1 MANFQVEAKNAT
13 GKTVT
18 VFVEADS
25 PRSARVKARSQGLT
39 PISVEITDAAT
50 AEKNEQKQK
59 MTLTV
64 GSGVNSQEMSAM
76 TRQLATLIKAH
87 VPVVESLSAMVEQIE
102 SPKLR
107 PILITMR
114 QHVREGKSLGDGFAL
129 FPKIFDR
136 VYVNMVRAGES
147 SGRLDV
153 VLLRLADFAENRV
166 RLKNKVQ
173 GALVYP
179 VVMIVVGLLVIS
191 VIIVKVVPQITQIF
205 VDMGQVL
212 PLPTRI
218 MISISGFLSAYGLYL
233 LFGLLF
239 IGVVLERRIK
249 TEAGREAK
257 DNFILKLPV
266 AGNLIRELVISRYA
280 RTLGTLLNSG
290 VPMLAALEI
299 TKNVVSSVPYEKA
312 IEDLAVQ
319 VSEGRALHKA
329 MRQSGQ
335 FPPIVNHMVGVGE
348 KSGEL
353 EDMLLNV
360 ANSYEQQV
368 EARIGQLTALME
380 PLLIVV
386 MAGAVGFIV
395 ISVLL
400 PIFQMNQFSG
410 N

>member
-1 MANFQVEAKNAT
+1 MANYQVEAKNPS
-13 GKTVT
+13 GKTVMI
-18 VFVEADS
+18 FVEADS
-25 PRSARVKARSQGLT
+25 PRTARVKARSQGLT
-39 PISVEITDAAT
+39 PISVAITDAAT
-50 AEKNEQKQK
+50 AEKNEEKQK
-59 MTLTV
+59 MRLSV
-64 GSGVNSQEMSAM
+64 GSGINIQELSAM

-107 PILITMR
+107 PVLITIR

-136 VYVNMVRAGES
+136 VFVNMVKAGES
-147 SGRLDV
+147 SGKLDV

-173 GALVYP
+173 GAMVYP
-179 VVMIVVGLLVIS
+179 VVMIVVGLLVVS
-191 VIIVKVVPQITQIF
+191 VIVVKVVPQITQIF

-218 MISISGFLSAYGLYL
+218 MIALSDFLGTYGIYV

-239 IGVVLERRIK
+239 GGVVLERRVK
-249 TEAGREAK
+249 TESGRESK
-257 DNFILKLPV
+257 DKFLLKVPV
-266 AGNLIRELVISRYA
+266 VGNLLRELVISRYA

-290 VPMLAALEI
+290 VPMLTSLEI
-299 TKNVVSSVPYEKA
+299 TKNVVSSVPYERA

-329 MRQSGQ
+329 MKQSGE
-335 FPPIVNHMVGVGE
+335 FPPIVTHMVGVGE

-360 ANSYEQQV
+360 ATSYEQQV
-368 EARIGQLTALME
+368 ESRIGQLTALME

-400 PIFQMNQFSG
+400 PIFQMNQFG

>member
-1 MANFQVEAKNAT
+1 MSAYQVEAKNQS
-13 GKTVT
+13 GKNV
-18 VFVEADS
+18 VVIVEADS
-25 PRSARVKARSQGLT
+25 PRTARVKARAQGLT

-50 AEKNEQKQK
+50 AEKNETKQR
-59 MTLTV
+59 LGLSV
-64 GSGVNSQEMSAM
+64 GSGVNLQELSAM

-87 VPVVESLSAMVEQIE
+87 VPIVEALSAMVDQIE

-107 PILITMR
+107 GILSTLR

-136 VYVNMVRAGES
+136 VFVNMVKAGES
-147 SGRLDV
+147 SGKLDV
-153 VLLRLADFAENRV
+153 VLMQLADFAENRV
-166 RLKNKVQ
+166 RLKNKVT

-179 VVMIVVGLLVIS
+179 IVMIVVGTLVVS
-191 VIIVKVVPQITQIF
+191 VIMIKVVPQITQIF
-205 VDMGQVL
+205 VDMGQAL
-212 PLPTRI
+212 PVPTKI
-218 MISISGFLSAYGLYL
+218 LIGMSNFLIDYGVYL
-233 LFGLLF
+233 LFGV
-239 IGVVLERRIK
+239 IGLGVILERRVK
-249 TEAGREAK
+249 TENGRAGK
-257 DNFILKLPV
+257 DRFLMRLPV
-266 AGNLIRELVISRYA
+266 VGNLIRELVVSRYA

-290 VPMLAALEI
+290 VPMLTALEI
-299 TKNVVSSVPYEKA
+299 TKNVVNSVPYERA
-312 IEDLAVQ
+312 IEDLAIQ

-329 MRQSGQ
+329 MKQSGE

-353 EDMLLNV
+353 EEMLLNV
-360 ANSYEQQV
+360 AASYEQQV

-386 MAGAVGFIV
+386 MAGSVGFIV

-400 PIFQMNQFSG
+400 PIFQMNQFS

>member
-1 MANFQVEAKNAT
+1 VANYQVEAKNPA
-13 GKTVT
+13 GKTVM

-25 PRSARVKARSQGLT
+25 PRTARVKARSQGLT
-39 PISVEITDAAT
+39 PISVAITDAAT
-50 AEKNEQKQK
+50 AEKNEEKQK
-59 MTLTV
+59 MRLSV
-64 GSGVNSQEMSAM
+64 GSGVNIQELSAM

-107 PILITMR
+107 PVLITIR

-136 VYVNMVRAGES
+136 VFVNMVKAGES
-147 SGRLDV
+147 SGKLDV

-173 GALVYP
+173 GAMVYP
-179 VVMIVVGLLVIS
+179 VVMIVVGLLVVS
-191 VIIVKVVPQITQIF
+191 VIVVKVVPQITQIF

-218 MISISGFLSAYGLYL
+218 MIALSDFLGTYGVYV

-239 IGVVLERRIK
+239 AGVVTERRVK
-249 TEAGREAK
+249 TESGREAK
-257 DNFILKLPV
+257 DKFLLKIPV
-266 AGNLIRELVISRYA
+266 VGNLLRELVISRYA

-290 VPMLAALEI
+290 VPMLTSLEI
-299 TKNVVSSVPYEKA
+299 TKNVVSSVPYERA

-329 MRQSGQ
+329 MKQSGE
-335 FPPIVNHMVGVGE
+335 FPPIVTHMVGVGE

-360 ANSYEQQV
+360 ASSYEQQV
-368 EARIGQLTALME
+368 ESRIGQLTALME

-400 PIFQMNQFSG
+400 PIFQMNQFG

>member
-1 MANFQVEAKNAT
+1 MANYQVEAKNPA
-13 GKTVT
+13 GKTVM

-25 PRSARVKARSQGLT
+25 PRTARVKARSQGLT
-39 PISVEITDAAT
+39 PISVAITDAAT
-50 AEKNEQKQK
+50 AEKNEEKQK
-59 MTLTV
+59 MRLSV
-64 GSGVNSQEMSAM
+64 GSGVNIQELSAM

-107 PILITMR
+107 PVLITIR

-136 VYVNMVRAGES
+136 VFVNMVKAGES
-147 SGRLDV
+147 SGKLDV

-173 GALVYP
+173 GAMVYP
-179 VVMIVVGLLVIS
+179 VVMIVVGLLVVS
-191 VIIVKVVPQITQIF
+191 VIVVKVVPQITQIF

-218 MISISGFLSAYGLYL
+218 MIALSDFLGTYGVYV

-239 IGVVLERRIK
+239 AGVVTERRVK
-249 TEAGREAK
+249 TESGREAK
-257 DNFILKLPV
+257 DKFLLKIPV
-266 AGNLIRELVISRYA
+266 VGNLLRELVISRYA

-290 VPMLAALEI
+290 VPMLTSLEI
-299 TKNVVSSVPYEKA
+299 TKNVVSSVPYERA

-329 MRQSGQ
+329 MKQSGE
-335 FPPIVNHMVGVGE
+335 FPPIVTHMVGVGE

-360 ANSYEQQV
+360 ASSYEQQV
-368 EARIGQLTALME
+368 ESRIGQLTALME

-400 PIFQMNQFSG
+400 PIFQMNQFG

>member
-1 MANFQVEAKNAT
+1 MPNFQVEAKNEF
-13 GKTVT
+13 GKNVV

-25 PRSARVKARSQGLT
+25 PRTARVKARSQGLT
-39 PISVEITDAAT
+39 PLSVAVTDAVASDKS
-50 AEKNEQKQK
+50 EEKQK
-59 MTLTV
+59 MRLSV
-64 GSGVNSQEMSAM
+64 GSGVSIQELSAM

-87 VPVVESLSAMVEQIE
+87 VPIVESLSAMIEQIE

-107 PILITMR
+107 PILITIR
-114 QHVREGKSLGDGFAL
+114 QHVREGKALGDGFAL

-136 VYVNMVRAGES
+136 VYVNMVKAGES
-147 SGRLDV
+147 SGKLDV

-166 RLKNKVQ
+166 RLRNKVQ
-173 GALVYP
+173 GAMIYP
-179 VVMIVVGLLVIS
+179 VVMIVVGLLVVS

-218 MISISGFLSAYGLYL
+218 MIALSDFLGAYGLYL
-233 LFGLLF
+233 LFALLF
-239 IGVVLERRIK
+239 LGVITERRVK
-249 TEAGREAK
+249 TESGRESK
-257 DNFILKLPV
+257 DKFMLKLPIV
-266 AGNLIRELVISRYA
+266 GSLMRELVISRYA

-290 VPMLAALEI
+290 VPMLTALEI
-299 TKNVVSSVPYEKA
+299 TKNVVSSVPYERA

-329 MRQSGQ
+329 MKQSGE
-335 FPPIVNHMVGVGE
+335 FPPIVTHMVGVGE

-360 ANSYEQQV
+360 ATSYEQQV
-368 EARIGQLTALME
+368 ESRIGQLTALME

-400 PIFQMNQFSG
+400 PIFQMNQFG